1 MLIKTVDLGLQKS
14 SRKFKKITPN
24 FKRKTAALETT
35 EKAKILTPRRKYLE
49 KSRKELK
56 EKEIVIDFRQNLKK
70 VPHLPKVLP
79 DSDTKQPKKKLAN
92 KFEERMRKRK
102 EANYE
107 DTIAIGRKQE
117 EQEENEGRKSI
128 TPQPKSKEGGGR
140 KEASSDKKWPKSTK
154 ILVDY
159 FKKFEN
165 SSEQSGRK
173 FENLGGRIKDSAGDY
188 K

>member
-1 MLIKTVDLGLQKS
+1 
-14 SRKFKKITPN
+14 
-24 FKRKTAALETT
+24 
-35 EKAKILTPRRKYLE
+35 
-49 KSRKELK
+49 LK

-128 TPQPKSKEGGGR
+128 TPQPKPKEGAGG

-154 ILVDY
+154 ILVDF

-173 FENLGGRIKDSAGDY
+173 FENLGRRIKDSAGDY